1 MQIHSIVALQFLTNV
16 TGRNFS
22 AFRAIFLS
30 AKRSLALLSAPFM
43 QLRHIL
49 LAYFLPF
56 DLGEERPRTSI
67 IEFAI
72 RGERAHETS
81 RRAMNN
87 FVGAKS
93 RLLAPPYTSF
103 PLVLVFLHARARV
116 YLHNRHCR
124 RVWSRSYKNFRIST
138 RFFRV
143 LVEIN
148 SENAIQDN
156 EKHLYN

>member
-67 IEFAI
+67 IELAI

-103 PLVLVFLHARARV
+103 PLVLVFLHARARGSTFTIV
-116 YLHNRHCR
+116 IVGEFGLDPIRILEYRHGSFLGF
-124 RVWSRSYKNFRIST
+124 WLK
-138 RFFRV
+138 
-143 LVEIN
+143 
-148 SENAIQDN
+148 
-156 EKHLYN
+156 